1 MHKLW
6 LQNLH
11 IDQQDSSRYL
21 FMAGCSANRN
31 IIAKL
36 SRSMNQPQS
45 ASKLVLQTWLHTLA
59 GCSHASG
66 RACHFCLPRYLP
78 LHNCGL
84 SCSPGWYLSCS
95 AKMRCTGKNLL
106 YMVFTWT
113 WAKVGWKGSKEKLSL
128 LFRSGGNLC
137 CGREKEKRAGEM
149 DGSTRTTVARE
160 VVSQVQ
166 D

>member
-21 FMAGCSANRN
+21 FMAGCSANQN

-36 SRSMNQPQS
+36 SRSINQPQS
-45 ASKLVLQTWLHTLA
+45 ASKLVLQTSLHTLA

-66 RACHFCLPRYLP
+66 KACHFCLPRYLP

-113 WAKVGWKGSKEKLSL
+113 WAKLDEKVQK
-128 LFRSGGNLC
+128 RSWAC
-137 CGREKEKRAGEM
+137 C
-149 DGSTRTTVARE
+149 SE
-160 VVSQVQ
+160 VVVIFVVGERKKRGRVRWMGALAQLWPER
-166 D
+166 